1 MYKLFALVLIFLYA
15 CSSPHVNSYLN
26 LIENDWKKDKLKGKV
41 KTILTT
47 NYSDGAVFSIMRSVY
62 NEKGFL
68 VSNIEKLASTYVYA
82 YRYDTI
88 NSITHMEMMINGEDT
103 SVQQYYY
110 DAKGNL
116 LRVER
121 DGTRTRYKYDEKN
134 RMVEKLDFLG
144 DSLDYRGT
152 WEYLPDGNRRQFWFD
167 SKNVKK
173 AEILINDSVSI
184 YTAFNNGEVGS
195 GTLERKDAS
204 GNIIYKQN
212 RLADGSVTN
221 YTKYYYDS
229 FNNEVMSIYFPG
241 EKKKPDTTITNYEYD
256 KTGNWIKFN
265 KTSVREI
272 SYW

>member
-1 MYKLFALVLIFLYA
+1 M
-15 CSSPHVNSYLN
+15 
-26 LIENDWKKDKLKGKV
+26 
-41 KTILTT
+41 
-47 NYSDGAVFSIMRSVY
+47 NYSGGAVFSIISTMY
-62 NEKGFL
+62 NEKVFL
-68 VSNIEKLASTYVYA
+68 VSKIEKIVTTYVYA

-88 NSITHMEMMINGEDT
+88 NRITHMEMIIGEDT

-121 DGTRTRYKYDEKN
+121 DKTRTRYKYDEKN
-134 RMVEKLDFLG
+134 RMVEKLGFLW
-144 DSLDYRGT
+144 DSLDYRNT

-173 AEILINDSVSI
+173 AEILINDSESI
-184 YTAFNNGEVGS
+184 YTVFNNGEVRNS
-195 GTLERKDAS
+195 TLERKDAS
-204 GNIIYKQN
+204 GNITYKEN
-212 RLADGSVTN
+212 RWADGSVIN

-265 KTSVREI
+265 KTRVREI
-272 SYW
+272 NYW